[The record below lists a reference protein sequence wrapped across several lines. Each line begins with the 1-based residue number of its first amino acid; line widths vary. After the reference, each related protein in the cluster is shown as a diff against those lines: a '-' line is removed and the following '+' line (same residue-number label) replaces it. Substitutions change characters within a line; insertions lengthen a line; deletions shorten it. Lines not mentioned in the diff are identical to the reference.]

1 MKKFLQEFK
10 EFISKGNVMD
20 LAVGV
25 IIGGAFSSIVTS
37 LTDNIIK
44 PLINCIGG
52 AEVQGKIHLVGDNY
66 IDYGAFISAIINFL
80 IMALIIFVM
89 VKIVNKA
96 VALGKKLVIMGHSMG
111 SFIVR
116 CYTAWYPNAGFD
128 GAIYMGTGGS
138 NPIAGVGD
146 FASSLIA
153 KVTGYKKKVALLDKM
168 TFGSYNDKFEKRTAF
183 DWLTRDNAVVDKY
196 INDEYCGFLFSAQ
209 GMNDLVKL
217 NINANLDDWYARV
230 PKNLPIL
237 VISGADDP
245 VCDYSKGVVEI
256 ENKLKATAHTNV
268 TAKLYNGAR
277 HEILN
282 ETNKNEVYADI
293 LLWISDNV
301 L

>member
-96 VALGKKLVIMGHSMG
+96 VALGKKLEPKSDEKEEVHTTKICP
-111 SFIVR
+111 FCKTEINIDAVR
-116 CYTAWYPNAGFD
+116 CPNC
-128 GAIYMGTGGS
+128 TS
-138 NPIAGVGD
+138 VLN
-146 FASSLIA
+146 SE
-153 KVTGYKKKVALLDKM
+153 
-168 TFGSYNDKFEKRTAF
+168 EK
-183 DWLTRDNAVVDKY
+183 
-196 INDEYCGFLFSAQ
+196 
-209 GMNDLVKL
+209 
-217 NINANLDDWYARV
+217 
-230 PKNLPIL
+230 
-237 VISGADDP
+237 
-245 VCDYSKGVVEI
+245 
-256 ENKLKATAHTNV
+256 
-268 TAKLYNGAR
+268 
-277 HEILN
+277 
-282 ETNKNEVYADI
+282 
-293 LLWISDNV
+293 
-301 L
+301 